1 MSGIIIKSPR
11 ELEGIRRAGK
21 ILARTLDEVAAEIAP
36 GRTTGEIDA
45 MIEDFI
51 RSHGSQPTFK
61 GYRGFPASAC
71 ISINDQ
77 VIHGIPGD
85 LLIRDGD
92 LVKVDIG
99 VTRDGF
105 IADSARSFAA
115 GEIAEDIRLLLEVT
129 RQALSAAIEH
139 ARAGNRVGDISHAIE
154 EEARLRG
161 LQVVREYFGHGTG
174 LALHEEPNIP
184 NFGPAGVGPLLEPGM
199 TIAIEPMLNLGTGKV
214 KLSEDRWT
222 VLTADGKCSAH
233 FEHTVAVT
241 KNGPE
246 VLT

>member
-1 MSGIIIKSPR
+1 MSGIVIKSPR

-105 IADSARSFAA
+105 IADSARSFAV

-154 EEARLRG
+154 EKARLRG
-161 LQVVREYFGHGTG
+161 LEVVREYFGHGTG

>member
-1 MSGIIIKSPR
+1 MSGIVIKSPR

-36 GRTTGEIDA
+36 GRTPGEIDA

-51 RSHGSQPTFK
+51 RSRGSQPAFK